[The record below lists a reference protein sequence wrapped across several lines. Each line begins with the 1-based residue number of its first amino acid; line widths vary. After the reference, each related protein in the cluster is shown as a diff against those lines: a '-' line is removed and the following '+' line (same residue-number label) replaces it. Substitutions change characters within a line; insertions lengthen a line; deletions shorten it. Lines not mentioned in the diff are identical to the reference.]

1 MKLCRWLFTCI
12 LQETSILFPS
22 NVNFIMAISHATR
35 GLKKTKN
42 TDVNRK
48 IQEND
53 KTGGSCVRRLL
64 SVVTKFIVF
73 FIGWALC
80 IGFDI
85 PFNDPV
91 LWRLGAEAIPLAVII
106 IFSIIF
112 WLIEKREFPIAMMTN
127 HSFKNIL
134 EGIAVG
140 SVWLGSAILI
150 LVLTHSISFVGTNPV
165 RLLPVWMFACFLNT
179 IMQELLARGYLYQLI
194 KKNYNP
200 FAATVVTTILFTL
213 MHGGAFE
220 AGVIPV
226 LNVITMSIFMT
237 VALEYTQSILVP
249 IMLHFIWNGVG
260 AIILGGVSLASDYP
274 SLLQVSYSGNT
285 FLSGGICK
293 IEGSIVVLF
302 LNLLFIIIFS
312 ILNSRSNRSVK

>member
-1 MKLCRWLFTCI
+1 M
-12 LQETSILFPS
+12 
-22 NVNFIMAISHATR
+22 
-35 GLKKTKN
+35 
-42 TDVNRK
+42 RK
-48 IQEND
+48 
-53 KTGGSCVRRLL
+53 LL
-64 SVVTKFIVF
+64 SVATKFLVF

-85 PFNDPV
+85 PSKDPV

-106 IFSIIF
+106 IFSVIF
-112 WLIEKREFPIAMMTN
+112 WLIEKREFPFVMMTN
-127 HSFKNIL
+127 HSMKNIL
-134 EGIAVG
+134 EGILVG
-140 SVWLGSAILI
+140 SAWLGSTVLI
-150 LVLTHSISFVGTNPV
+150 LSISHTISFVGINPISM
-165 RLLPVWMFACFLNT
+165 LPVWMFSCFLNT

-194 KKNYNP
+194 KNKYNV

-220 AGVIPV
+220 AGFIPV
-226 LNVITMSIFMT
+226 LNVVTMSIFMT
-237 VALEYTQSILVP
+237 AVLEYTQSILVP

-285 FLSGGICK
+285 LLTGGTCK
-293 IEGSIVVLF
+293 IEGSIVVLI

-312 ILNSRSNRSVK
+312 ILNREKRKKC